1 MEFKV
6 TTALKKLLRLKGRKK
21 VIQGGTSAS
30 KTYSILTILINKAIT
45 EDGQE
50 ISVVSESLPHLKRG
64 CIRDFLK
71 IMMALERFDA
81 NKWNKTTFT
90 YTFSNNSYIE
100 FFSADS
106 ESKLRGARR
115 KTLYV
120 NECNN
125 IPFEA
130 YQQLAIRTSG
140 DIWLDYNP
148 SASFWAITEVKE
160 EEDTD
165 FIILTYKDNEGLPQS
180 IVDELEATRKK
191 AETSEYWANWCDV
204 YLDGNVGS
212 LQGACIKD
220 WKQIDILPMEAKLL
234 GVGVD
239 FGYSNDETAIVN
251 MYKYNDAY
259 IYDEVAYKKG
269 LLNGDIYNILKEE
282 HLSNELIYADS
293 SEPKSIAE
301 LNRLIG
307 SNNVLPV
314 KKGRDSIV
322 NGIALINQQKV
333 YVTKRS
339 TNIIREL
346 RNYTWMRDKEGN
358 TINRPIDKYNHSIDA
373 LRYITTMIIEN
384 PHTGTYNIW

>member
-165 FIILTYKDNEGLPQS
+165 FIILTYKDNEGLPES
-180 IVDELEATRKK
+180 IVQELEATRKK

-220 WKQIDILPMEAKLL
+220 WKQIDVLPMEAKLL

-259 IYDEVAYKKG
+259 IYDEIAFKKG

>member
-160 EEDTD
+160 EDDTD
-165 FIILTYKDNEGLPQS
+165 FIILTYKDNEGLPES
-180 IVDELEATRKK
+180 IVQELEATRKK

-239 FGYSNDETAIVN
+239 FGYSNDETAIIN

-259 IYDEVAYKKG
+259 IYDEIAYKKG

-333 YVTKRS
+333 YVTKSS

>member
-160 EEDTD
+160 EDDTD

-269 LLNGDIYNILKEE
+269 LLNGDIYSILKEE

-333 YVTKRS
+333 YVTKSS

>member
-269 LLNGDIYNILKEE
+269 LLNGDIYTILKEE

>member
-6 TTALKKLLRLKGRKK
+6 TTALKKLLRLKSRKK

-30 KTYSILTILINKAIT
+30 KTFSILTILINKAIT

-140 DIWLDYNP
+140 EIWLDYNP

-165 FIILTYKDNEGLPQS
+165 FIILTYKDNEGLPDS
-180 IVDELEATRKK
+180 IVRELEATREK
-191 AETSEYWANWCDV
+191 ARNSEYWANWCDV

-220 WKQIDILPMEAKLL
+220 WKQIDTLPIEAKLL

-282 HLSNELIYADS
+282 SLSNELIYADS

-322 NGIALINQQKV
+322 NGIALINQQKI
-333 YVTKRS
+333 YVTNRS

-358 TINRPIDKYNHSIDA
+358 TINKPVDKYNHSIDA